1 MLLTEVIKELLT
13 LNGFRTFLSFKDYM
27 TRPMT
32 IKENNGEL
40 PMEMSKNIQTNLA
53 REHLLYGF
61 SVLATS

>member
-1 MLLTEVIKELLT
+1 
-13 LNGFRTFLSFKDYM
+13 M

-53 REHLLYGF
+53 SSIGDGESIHI
-61 SVLATS
+61 TSKQALGT